1 MADKMI
7 VPNDTIDTAS
17 EDAYNLEMAAKAEG
31 AEIQT
36 QDAPPLAQDKFG
48 GDYDKLMQS
57 YKELERKQSIPEA
70 QPTTGDLEIDQ
81 APEVA
86 DVPFDMEGM
95 QNYYMEHGQLDD
107 SHYQTLEK
115 NGISKMYA
123 DRFIEG
129 QKAIGKQIGD
139 SVKISVGGDAENNN
153 MNEWAGANYTQDQ
166 IMAYNKAVNSGDINT
181 AIMAAKGLRADYV
194 NSAGNEGITYS
205 GTQAAPEGEGDVFR
219 SNAEVTTAMKD
230 PKYEHD
236 HAYRQDVQDK
246 LERSN
251 VFKGGV
257 V

>member
-1 MADKMI
+1 MADKMV

-17 EDAYNLEMAAKAEG
+17 EDAYNLEMATKAEG

-70 QPTTGDLEIDQ
+70 
-81 APEVA
+81 
-86 DVPFDMEGM
+86 
-95 QNYYMEHGQLDD
+95 
-107 SHYQTLEK
+107 LEK

-139 SVKISVGGDAENNN
+139 SVKISVGGEAEYNN

-219 SNAEVTTAMKD
+219 SNSEVTTAMKD